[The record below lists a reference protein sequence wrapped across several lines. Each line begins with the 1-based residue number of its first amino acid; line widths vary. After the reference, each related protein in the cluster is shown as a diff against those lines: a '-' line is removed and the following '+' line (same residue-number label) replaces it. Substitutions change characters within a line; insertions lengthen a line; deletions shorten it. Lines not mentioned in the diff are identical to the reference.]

1 VTGVL
6 STQAAKPFGLNIT
19 DTIYGCH

>member
-6 STQAAKPFGLNIT
+6 STQAAKPFGLNTT
-19 DTIYGCH
+19 DTIYGCY